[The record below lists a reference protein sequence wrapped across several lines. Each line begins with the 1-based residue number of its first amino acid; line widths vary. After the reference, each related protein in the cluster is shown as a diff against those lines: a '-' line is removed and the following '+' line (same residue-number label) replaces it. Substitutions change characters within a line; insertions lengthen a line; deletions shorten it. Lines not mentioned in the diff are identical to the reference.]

1 VLQTGDAPIEVRP
14 LGFEPSAAARDTL
27 REAIVADGAISDAWL
42 LGRAGPGAADVVLV
56 VAGDAGAQPAVLAR
70 ALGQILPAGWSG
82 DVYPI
87 GAAGDYDAVRR
98 GLRVYP

>member
-42 LGRAGPGAADVVLV
+42 LGGAGPGAADVVLV